1 MDAIAAAPAACV
13 LHCSLQ
19 AHKHDHYSYFAFSSL
34 DLTTKYCTI
43 NSLPFSLCL
52 YVSFFLSLSLSHT
65 HTHTPAS
72 LCIQDAGL
80 PGAFSSHWSRV
91 YFLQDPTFISTN
103 RPHRHQAR
111 VGYRSRRRPFI
122 ASPRGKQNRLA
133 PLRAR
138 GAQSDGSH
146 S

>member
-1 MDAIAAAPAACV
+1 MDAITAAPAACV
-13 LHCSLQ
+13 LNCSLQ
-19 AHKHDHYSYFAFSSL
+19 ARKHDNFSYFAFSSL

-43 NSLPFSLCL
+43 NSLPS
-52 YVSFFLSLSLSHT
+52 SLSLSLSLSRARALSL
-65 HTHTPAS
+65 THTPAS
-72 LCIQDAGL
+72 PCIQDAGL

-91 YFLQDPTFISTN
+91 YFLQDPTFISTK
-103 RPHRHQAR
+103 RPHRNQAR
-111 VGYRSRRRPFI
+111 VGYRSSRRPFI

-133 PLRAR
+133 PLCAR